1 MIVKCPKCG
10 SNADWESTKHPFMW
24 GRTEIEIQCRW
35 CGTRRYGDDA
45 RRIVDSAID
54 EARRRE
60 EAEQRRLREEAEA
73 RRLRE
78 EAESAARVDPPPV
91 DPKPRPPARRPAN
104 SHAAGRDVL
113 AARRVAAVAA
123 LGGDA
128 STLCEYPLCTRP
140 HRMNA
145 RYCSKQCSDHV
156 ARARYR
162 ARRQGPTSDGVG

>member
-1 MIVKCPKCG
+1 VIVKCPKCG

-54 EARRRE
+54 
-60 EAEQRRLREEAEA
+60 EA

-162 ARRQGPTSDGVG
+162 ARRQGSTSDGVG